1 MGPLETIP
9 TMGWNNL
16 HLFYHALN
24 PMSKSILDSLARGTV
39 MGKEIDVDTKLLHYM
54 QDNNSQWHVE
64 QSSTREVNALTAKN
78 N

>member
-1 MGPLETIP
+1 M
-9 TMGWNNL
+9 
-16 HLFYHALN
+16 
-24 PMSKSILDSLARGTV
+24 LDSLAGGTF

-64 QSSTREVNALTAKN
+64 RSSTREVNSLTAKN